1 VKISEN
7 KHPRF
12 LYVMEIDYIY
22 YVNKQ
27 LLLMKYALN
36 NYKSLLIFAASFYLA
51 YLTGS
56 GIILDYVK
64 FSDPLGEMAVF
75 LLSITIG
82 AMSLLTLKK

>member
-1 VKISEN
+1 MEN
-7 KHPRF
+7 
-12 LYVMEIDYIY
+12 DYIY

-27 LLLMKYALN
+27 ILLMKYALN
-36 NYKSLLIFAASFYLA
+36 NYKSLLISATAFYIA

-56 GIILDYVK
+56 GIILDYIK

-75 LLSITIG
+75 ILATMMG

>member
-1 VKISEN
+1 
-7 KHPRF
+7 
-12 LYVMEIDYIY
+12 MEIDYIY

-27 LLLMKYALN
+27 INTMQYALK
-36 NYKSLLIFAASFYLA
+36 NYLSLLIAAISFYIA

-75 LLSITIG
+75 ILATMMG
-82 AMSLLTLKK
+82 AGALLTLKK

>member
-1 VKISEN
+1 
-7 KHPRF
+7 
-12 LYVMEIDYIY
+12 MEIDYIY

-27 LLLMKYALN
+27 INTMRYALK
-36 NYKSLLIFAASFYLA
+36 NYLSLLITAISFYIA

-75 LLSITIG
+75 ILATMMG
-82 AMSLLTLKK
+82 AGALLTLKK